1 MNWKSKI
8 VTAISILESDM
19 KAEDKVARALG
30 FLEGTLKLDVELEKS
45 DWFETI
51 KGDCG
56 THKIDDEEEEELE
69 KILPAVAAGARAVA
83 STPTGRKVIAQ
94 GAQMGANYVKD
105 KIQQQKEQ

>member
-45 DWFETI
+45 DWFEPI

-56 THKIDDEEEEELE
+56 THKIDEEEDEEE
-69 KILPAVAAGARAVA
+69 
-83 STPTGRKVIAQ
+83 
-94 GAQMGANYVKD
+94 MD
-105 KIQQQKEQ
+105 

>member
-19 KAEDKVARALG
+19 KAEDKVASALG

-56 THKIDDEEEEELE
+56 THKIDEEEDEEE
-69 KILPAVAAGARAVA
+69 
-83 STPTGRKVIAQ
+83 
-94 GAQMGANYVKD
+94 MD
-105 KIQQQKEQ
+105 

>member
-56 THKIDDEEEEELE
+56 THKIDEEEDEEE
-69 KILPAVAAGARAVA
+69 
-83 STPTGRKVIAQ
+83 
-94 GAQMGANYVKD
+94 MN
-105 KIQQQKEQ
+105 

>member
-56 THKIDDEEEEELE
+56 THKIDEEEDEEE
-69 KILPAVAAGARAVA
+69 
-83 STPTGRKVIAQ
+83 
-94 GAQMGANYVKD
+94 MD
-105 KIQQQKEQ
+105 

>member
-30 FLEGTLKLDVELEKS
+30 FLEGTLKLDVELEKA

-51 KGDCG
+51 KE
-56 THKIDDEEEEELE
+56 DEEEMTE
-69 KILPAVAAGARAVA
+69 
-83 STPTGRKVIAQ
+83 
-94 GAQMGANYVKD
+94 
-105 KIQQQKEQ
+105 

>member
-30 FLEGTLKLDVELEKS
+30 FLEGTLKLDVELEKA

-51 KGDCG
+51 KGDC
-56 THKIDDEEEEELE
+56 
-69 KILPAVAAGARAVA
+69 
-83 STPTGRKVIAQ
+83 
-94 GAQMGANYVKD
+94 
-105 KIQQQKEQ
+105 

>member
-1 MNWKSKI
+1 LLWEREEMNWKSKI

-30 FLEGTLKLDVELEKS
+30 FLEGTLKLDVELEKA

-56 THKIDDEEEEELE
+56 THKIDEEEDEEE
-69 KILPAVAAGARAVA
+69 
-83 STPTGRKVIAQ
+83 
-94 GAQMGANYVKD
+94 MD
-105 KIQQQKEQ
+105 

>member
-30 FLEGTLKLDVELEKS
+30 FLEGTLKLDVELEKG

-56 THKIDDEEEEELE
+56 THKIDEEEDEEE
-69 KILPAVAAGARAVA
+69 
-83 STPTGRKVIAQ
+83 
-94 GAQMGANYVKD
+94 MD
-105 KIQQQKEQ
+105 